1 MKAPVEQT
9 SRWEAAKSSCK
20 VCVRASQTLLKYP
33 LYDVSNQGG
42 LLLLNNGLTS
52 LAILIIYWFS
62 FTDFTDLGRFK
73 ALFVELPAGF
83 FSFSLM
89 LSKQEPLK
97 LQHVAD
103 LRLQALFGTVSIL
116 PRTQT
121 SLSPRKFGRKGRRER
136 ENGRDVTSPLIFV
149 LPMVPCASSPVTRM
163 SLAFRNRLY
172 VKIEAPEGEAGN
184 WPIEH

>member
-1 MKAPVEQT
+1 
-9 SRWEAAKSSCK
+9 
-20 VCVRASQTLLKYP
+20 
-33 LYDVSNQGG
+33 
-42 LLLLNNGLTS
+42 
-52 LAILIIYWFS
+52 
-62 FTDFTDLGRFK
+62 
-73 ALFVELPAGF
+73 
-83 FSFSLM
+83 M

-149 LPMVPCASSPVTRM
+149 LSMVPCASSPVTRM
-163 SLAFRNRLY
+163 SFAFRNRLY
-172 VKIEAPEGEAGN
+172 VKNEAPEGEAGN
-184 WPIEH
+184 

>member
-33 LYDVSNQGG
+33 LYDVSNQGR

-52 LAILIIYWFS
+52 LAILINYWFS

-73 ALFVELPAGF
+73 ALFVDLPGF
-83 FSFSLM
+83 FSFRLM

-103 LRLQALFGTVSIL
+103 LHLQALFGTVSIL

-121 SLSPRKFGRKGRRER
+121 SLSPWKFGRKGRRER

-163 SLAFRNRLY
+163 SFAFRNRLY
-172 VKIEAPEGEAGN
+172 VKNEVPEGEAGN

>member
-1 MKAPVEQT
+1 MFAWINEEFRID
-9 SRWEAAKSSCK
+9 SK
-20 VCVRASQTLLKYP
+20 VPSPFKPGFRKFMTGSFRLRKGIISVVIGGHFGGRDHFDGGT
-33 LYDVSNQGG
+33 DVSNQGS

-52 LAILIIYWFS
+52 PAILIIYWFS

-73 ALFVELPAGF
+73 ALFVELPGF

-121 SLSPRKFGRKGRRER
+121 TLSPWKFGRKGRRER
-136 ENGRDVTSPLIFV
+136 ENGRDVTSQ
-149 LPMVPCASSPVTRM
+149 
-163 SLAFRNRLY
+163 
-172 VKIEAPEGEAGN
+172 
-184 WPIEH
+184 

>member
-33 LYDVSNQGG
+33 LYDVSNQGR

-62 FTDFTDLGRFK
+62 FTDFTD
-73 ALFVELPAGF
+73 
-83 FSFSLM
+83 SFSLM
-89 LSKQEPLK
+89 LSKQESLK

-103 LRLQALFGTVSIL
+103 LHLQALFGTVSIL

-121 SLSPRKFGRKGRRER
+121 SLSPWKFGRKGRRER

-163 SLAFRNRLY
+163 SFAFRNRLY
-172 VKIEAPEGEAGN
+172 VKNEAPEGEAGN

>member
-1 MKAPVEQT
+1 MH
-9 SRWEAAKSSCK
+9 
-20 VCVRASQTLLKYP
+20 
-33 LYDVSNQGG
+33 DVSNQGR

-52 LAILIIYWFS
+52 LAILIIYWLS

-73 ALFVELPAGF
+73 ALFVELPGF

-103 LRLQALFGTVSIL
+103 LHLQVLFGTVSIL

-121 SLSPRKFGRKGRRER
+121 SLSPWKFGRKGRRER

-163 SLAFRNRLY
+163 SFAFRNRLY
-172 VKIEAPEGEAGN
+172 VKNEVPEGEAGN
-184 WPIEH
+184 WSIEH

>member
-103 LRLQALFGTVSIL
+103 LHLQALFGTVSQFCL
-116 PRTQT
+116 VPRRL
-121 SLSPRKFGRKGRRER
+121 SLHENLGAKGGGKEKTGETSPRLSFL
-136 ENGRDVTSPLIFV
+136 SFPW
-149 LPMVPCASSPVTRM
+149 
-163 SLAFRNRLY
+163 SLALRHQWLACHSRFA
-172 VKIEAPEGEAGN
+172 IASM
-184 WPIEH
+184 

>member
-33 LYDVSNQGG
+33 LYDVSNQGR

-73 ALFVELPAGF
+73 ALFVDFPGF
-83 FSFSLM
+83 FS

-103 LRLQALFGTVSIL
+103 LHLQALFGTVSIL

-121 SLSPRKFGRKGRRER
+121 SLSPWKFGRKGRRER

-149 LPMVPCASSPVTRM
+149 LPMVPCASSPVTRT
-163 SLAFRNRLY
+163 SFAFRNRLY
-172 VKIEAPEGEAGN
+172 VKNEAPEGEAGN

>member
-33 LYDVSNQGG
+33 LYDVSNQGR

-62 FTDFTDLGRFK
+62 FTDFTDLGWFK
-73 ALFVELPAGF
+73 ALFVELPGF

-103 LRLQALFGTVSIL
+103 LHLQALFGTVSIL

-121 SLSPRKFGRKGRRER
+121 SLSPWKFGRKGRLER

-149 LPMVPCASSPVTRM
+149 FPMVPCASSPVTRM

-172 VKIEAPEGEAGN
+172 VKNEVPEGEAGD
-184 WPIEH
+184 WLIEH

>member
-33 LYDVSNQGG
+33 LYDVSNQGR

-62 FTDFTDLGRFK
+62 FTDFTD
-73 ALFVELPAGF
+73 
-83 FSFSLM
+83 SFSLM

-103 LRLQALFGTVSIL
+103 LHLQALFGTVSIL

-121 SLSPRKFGRKGRRER
+121 SLSPWKFGRKGRRER

-163 SLAFRNRLY
+163 SFAFRNRLY
-172 VKIEAPEGEAGN
+172 VKNEAPEGEAGN

>member
-1 MKAPVEQT
+1 MKVPVEQT

-33 LYDVSNQGG
+33 LYDVSNQGR

-62 FTDFTDLGRFK
+62 FTDFTD
-73 ALFVELPAGF
+73 
-83 FSFSLM
+83 SFSLM

-103 LRLQALFGTVSIL
+103 LHLQALFGTVSIL

-121 SLSPRKFGRKGRRER
+121 SLSPWKFGRKGRRER

-163 SLAFRNRLY
+163 SFAFRNRLY
-172 VKIEAPEGEAGN
+172 VKNEAPEGEAGN

>member
-1 MKAPVEQT
+1 MKVPVEQT

-33 LYDVSNQGG
+33 LYDVSNQGR

-62 FTDFTDLGRFK
+62 FTDFTD
-73 ALFVELPAGF
+73 
-83 FSFSLM
+83 SFSLM

-103 LRLQALFGTVSIL
+103 LHLQALFGTVSIL
-116 PRTQT
+116 PCTQT
-121 SLSPRKFGRKGRRER
+121 SLSPWKFGRKGRRER
-136 ENGRDVTSPLIFV
+136 ENGRDVTSRLIFV

-163 SLAFRNRLY
+163 SFAFRNRLY
-172 VKIEAPEGEAGN
+172 VKNEAPEGEAGN

>member
-33 LYDVSNQGG
+33 LYDVSNQGR

-52 LAILIIYWFS
+52 LAILVIYWFS
-62 FTDFTDLGRFK
+62 FTDFTD
-73 ALFVELPAGF
+73 
-83 FSFSLM
+83 SFSLM

-103 LRLQALFGTVSIL
+103 LHLQALFGTVSIL

-121 SLSPRKFGRKGRRER
+121 SLSPWKFGRKGRRER

-163 SLAFRNRLY
+163 SFAFRNRLY
-172 VKIEAPEGEAGN
+172 VKNEAPEGEAGN

>member
-33 LYDVSNQGG
+33 LYDVSNQGR

-62 FTDFTDLGRFK
+62 FTDFTD
-73 ALFVELPAGF
+73 
-83 FSFSLM
+83 SFSLM

-103 LRLQALFGTVSIL
+103 LHLQALFGTVSIL

-121 SLSPRKFGRKGRRER
+121 SLSPWKFGRKGRRER

-149 LPMVPCASSPVTRM
+149 LPMVPCASSSVTRM
-163 SLAFRNRLY
+163 SFAFRNRLY
-172 VKIEAPEGEAGN
+172 VKNEAPEGEAGN